1 MHKTLR
7 GTLASHSTQGSHSK
21 GLNHGFWGLHAPLQ
35 PQNGRASSSS
45 PSRVGALLIRRYGRI
60 EEMGARLEPP
70 ADSDRVGTHDCDAA
84 RARRLRYTP
93 APAYFGYLTLAL
105 EFTSLTLTWPNS
117 DAHIPIRTPIFRR
130 GHATNQSGY

>member
-60 EEMGARLEPP
+60 EEMGAVSSHPP
-70 ADSDRVGTHDCDAA
+70 TRTGWVPTTALRHALAA
-84 RARRLRYTP
+84 FDTP
-93 APAYFGYLTLAL
+93 PR
-105 EFTSLTLTWPNS
+105 P
-117 DAHIPIRTPIFRR
+117 PISVISP
-130 GHATNQSGY
+130 